1 MERYLRQIVFSG
13 LGRIGQQKL
22 LESTVAIVGLGALG
36 SVAAN
41 LLCRAGVGHIRLI
54 DRDYVEKTNLQRQ
67 ILYNENDAEQHCL
80 KAVAAFNHLS
90 KINSEI
96 VLEPVVAELNAVNIE
111 QIFENVNLV
120 LDGLDNW
127 ETRFLMNEF
136 CRQVGI
142 PWIYCAALGSEAMSM
157 NLLPDEKYPC
167 LRCFLSPES
176 GSAAGQSCATVGILN
191 MATGMIAAVQVAEAV
206 KILTE
211 STAEIRN
218 GLFVADLWNNRFKTI
233 PIEKDSDCPVCV
245 HRRYEFL
252 RRSGGFRVT
261 RICGSNSI
269 QISPPN
275 PVQISLET
283 MAKQLAK
290 NTDTNN
296 QTKIEVSPF
305 MLNFDNGR
313 NRFQIF
319 QDGRA
324 IIENAGDEMEALSL
338 YSEYVGL

>member
-1 MERYLRQIVFSG
+1 MDRYSRQIVFSG

-22 LESTVAIVGLGALG
+22 LESTVAVVGLGALG

-67 ILYNENDAEQHCL
+67 ILYNEEDAEKRRP

-90 KINSEI
+90 GVNSEI
-96 VLEPVVAELNAVNIE
+96 VLEPVVAELGAANIG
-111 QIFENVNLV
+111 QIFQKVDLV

-127 ETRFLMNEF
+127 ETRFLINEI
-136 CRQVGI
+136 CHQTGI

-157 NLLPDEKYPC
+157 NLLHDKDSPC

-176 GSAAGQSCATVGILN
+176 GSAAGQSCAVTGVLN

-211 STAEIRN
+211 SASEIRS

-233 PIEKDSDCPVCV
+233 PIERDIDCPVCV

-252 RRSGGFRVT
+252 NRSGGSRVT

-269 QISPPN
+269 QVLPPQS
-275 PVQISLET
+275 VQIPLET
-283 MAKQLAK
+283 MAEQLAK
-290 NTDTNN
+290 DTDNS
-296 QTKIEVSPF
+296 KIEVHPF

-313 NRFQIF
+313 NRIQIF
-319 QDGRA
+319 QDGRV
-324 IIENAGDEMEALSL
+324 IIENARDEAEALSL
-338 YSEYVGL
+338 YSEYIGL